1 MRIPKTDRHQVRLMP
16 GILQSDAA
24 DAITHRLRKCR
35 TRHKYRV
42 QAGFIQY
49 LKDPTISPILTSTL
63 IAAGTVSFNLVAGLV
78 TEKKRADLQLEVEQQ
93 RNFAK
98 AQQELQSLTARY
110 RGPLLEAVVDLEN
123 RMWHLANATSEWQ
136 TSEGRHEYS
145 LKCSCATC
153 RHKVHTATPLCNT
166 CIVSE
171 QEVMYTLFNL
181 AQFLGYVEVVR
192 REGPREDAFLQA
204 GNPQGSDTLATLVEG
219 LRFVMSAASGNLVDW
234 GDVSEPRDHPG
245 SRTRRTGEDLI
256 EWTPIQ
262 QYQLKVD
269 DQLRVPRGTQRAIGA
284 LMLTTPSGSD
294 RHYTMDFAQFCDRY
308 TKDPVFAEWLKP
320 SHDDIINLA
329 IGDNWKGQGPF
340 PMGRWSRVLLLQQ
353 MLIDAED
360 LLDPTYVRVPKARRT
375 RLMPIEY
382 GPLPALSEYQR
393 KLRRLARSTTIGE
406 YSRSL
411 NDVSKWSK
419 SVSSIDEAQ
428 LEAMRKHLGGQ
439 STKTHSSRA
448 NGKAVHESRH
458 EM

>member
-1 MRIPKTDRHQVRLMP
+1 MTRVGPFLSDQSLIRVRHQSCFSQTR
-16 GILQSDAA
+16 A
-24 DAITHRLRKCR
+24 HR
-35 TRHKYRV
+35 TRGDVRV
-42 QAGFIQY
+42 RAGFLQY

-78 TEKKRADLQLEVEQQ
+78 TEKKRADLTLEVEQQ

-123 RMWHLANATSEWQ
+123 RLWHLANATSEWQ
-136 TSEGRHEYS
+136 NFEGNVADE
-145 LKCSCATC
+145 
-153 RHKVHTATPLCNT
+153 
-166 CIVSE
+166 
-171 QEVMYTLFNL
+171 EVMYTLFNL

-234 GDVSEPRDHPG
+234 GDVCEPRDHPG
-245 SRTRRTGEDLI
+245 SRVRRTGEDLI

-269 DQLRVPRGTQRAIGA
+269 DQLRVPRGAQRAVGA

-294 RHYTMDFAQFCDRY
+294 RHYTMDFAEFCLKYRS
-308 TKDPVFAEWLKP
+308 DPLFTQWLKQT
-320 SHDDIINLA
+320 HDDIVNLA
-329 IGDNWKGQGPF
+329 TGDNWKGQGPF
-340 PMGRWSRVLLLQQ
+340 PMGRWTRVLLLQQ
-353 MLIDAED
+353 MLVDAED

-393 KLRRLARSTTIGE
+393 KLRRLARSSTIGE

-411 NDVSKWSK
+411 SDVSKWSR

-428 LEAMRKHLGGQ
+428 LDVMRKHLRNGQ
-439 STKTHSSRA
+439 SGKSPGNHTQAVKGSAA
-448 NGKAVHESRH
+448 NESRSD
-458 EM
+458 M

>member
-1 MRIPKTDRHQVRLMP
+1 MTCFTSSLRVHSSVRIRLP
-16 GILQSDAA
+16 CEFPRRIA
-24 DAITHRLRKCR
+24 TR

-136 TSEGRHEYS
+136 TSEG
-145 LKCSCATC
+145 
-153 RHKVHTATPLCNT
+153 
-166 CIVSE
+166 IVSE

-439 STKTHSSRA
+439 STRTHSSRA